1 MANTLVTPEWVTF
14 EVARYFVNSLRGV
27 AQFNRTYSDEYVQSG
42 AKVGDTV
49 KVRLPQQ
56 FEASDGEALTIQ
68 NLLDRTVNVVL
79 NRRRHVGFGWSSAQA
94 TTDIDDIRNRY
105 VMPAAETLANVY
117 DRVSMA
123 DVYKSVYNAV
133 GTLGTTPNAALTYSQ
148 AKVRILDFAGP
159 DDGLV
164 AILDPWSNATI
175 AASTSA
181 LFHPAR
187 QIGENWTK
195 GQFANDQL
203 GISKW
208 FSDQNVPRFTS
219 GSATGASTPVINGA
233 NQTGSSIVTSGWGS
247 GTANLKRGD
256 IVTFAGVYAV
266 NPLSKESTGRLHQFV
281 LTADVSDAAGAAT
294 LSISPSIVTS
304 GALQNVTG
312 SPADAAAVTYWAMAA
327 GGTQAAVV
335 SPQNLVFHPDA
346 FASVMADL
354 VMPNGGARAT
364 RVNSKQINIAMRYVE
379 QFQIT
384 TDQNLNRLD
393 ILFGSAPIQER
404 MACRVVA

>member
-187 QIGENWTK
+187 QIGENWTT

-404 MACRVVA
+404 MACRVVS